1 MSLYILNRMPNQLHE
16 WIIIVKL
23 SCCIGNTIEY
33 IKTQK
38 SFGVMLDNNRETI
51 AEVTRVTP
59 SYKLAD
65 RAKFIRIK

>member
-1 MSLYILNRMPNQLHE
+1 
-16 WIIIVKL
+16 
-23 SCCIGNTIEY
+23 
-33 IKTQK
+33 
-38 SFGVMLDNNRETI
+38 MLDNNRETI